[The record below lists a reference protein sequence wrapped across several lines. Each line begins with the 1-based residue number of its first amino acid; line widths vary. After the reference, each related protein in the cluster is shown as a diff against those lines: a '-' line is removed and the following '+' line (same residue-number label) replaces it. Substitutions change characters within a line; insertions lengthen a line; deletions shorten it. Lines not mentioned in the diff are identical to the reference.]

1 MNQINDTPPEVIY
14 LQWADHDT
22 DVGATWC
29 EHKINDDDVA
39 YVAREKYDAA
49 IVRAERAEA
58 KLREISGLLSYR
70 HGDDGRFD
78 MPEDDEND
86 EQEVVTIKRLFAI
99 LEDGE

>member
-58 KLREISGLLSYR
+58 ALAEAVRLLEILGVPQIPDDAREI
-70 HGDDGRFD
+70 
-78 MPEDDEND
+78 
-86 EQEVVTIKRLFAI
+86 
-99 LEDGE
+99 LEARKGGEG

>member
-1 MNQINDTPPEVIY
+1 MVGMTPIPVAVQATTDFYTAVAQKSNEQMYNQ
-14 LQWADHDT
+14 
-22 DVGATWC
+22 
-29 EHKINDDDVA
+29 VA
-39 YVAREKYDAA
+39 QLRT
-49 IVRAERAEA
+49 RAERAEA

>member
-58 KLREISGLLSYR
+58 ALKALYEACMAA
-70 HGDDGRFD
+70 D
-78 MPEDDEND
+78 
-86 EQEVVTIKRLFAI
+86 A
-99 LEDGE
+99 DGELDSCIDGDLLDAARVVLIGGEG